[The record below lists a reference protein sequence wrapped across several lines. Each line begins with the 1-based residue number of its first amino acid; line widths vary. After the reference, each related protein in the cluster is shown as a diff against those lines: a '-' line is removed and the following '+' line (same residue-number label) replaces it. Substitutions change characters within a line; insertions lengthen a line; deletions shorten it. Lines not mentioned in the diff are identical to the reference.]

1 MDVVRTMHM
10 APVSKEAILQLVVT
24 ILLPI
29 APLTLTMMRW
39 DQLVRALIGVV
50 F

>member
-1 MDVVRTMHM
+1 M
-10 APVSKEAILQLVVT
+10 APVTKETILRLVIT

-39 DQLVRALIGVV
+39 DQLLKALIGIVL
-50 F
+50 